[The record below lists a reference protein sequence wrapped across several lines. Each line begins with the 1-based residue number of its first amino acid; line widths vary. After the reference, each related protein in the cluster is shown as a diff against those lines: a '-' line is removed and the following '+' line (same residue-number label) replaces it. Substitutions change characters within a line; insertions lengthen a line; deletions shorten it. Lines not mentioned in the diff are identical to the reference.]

1 MVISEKKT
9 MGAIRLR
16 YWRSFFNFGVG
27 TAGIL
32 MILIS
37 SANVSGLLIYLNYL
51 IGEWADSSEEQQE
64 DPFFFNVL
72 VVVIFLTLLLSFLR
86 CMITA
91 L

>member
-1 MVISEKKT
+1 MVGVKDWIK
-9 MGAIRLR
+9 
-16 YWRSFFNFGVG
+16 FFNFGAG

-51 IGEWADSSEEQQE
+51 IGEWAESSKEQQE
-64 DPFFFNVL
+64 DPFFFSVF